1 MKTFSTVPVRTRSSR
16 VVGPTGVAHCKIAS
30 KRSLLK
36 RFQHFIE
43 STDWED
49 RYLCHPLIDKICLG
63 VIVISILYF
72 ISVLMPVF
80 LK

>member
-1 MKTFSTVPVRTRSSR
+1 MKTFSTVPVRAGSSR
-16 VVGPTGVAHCKIAS
+16 VVGPAGAAHCKIAA

-49 RYLCHPLIDKICLG
+49 RYLCHPRIDKICLG

-72 ISVLMPVF
+72 IPVLCLF
-80 LK
+80 F

>member
-1 MKTFSTVPVRTRSSR
+1 MKTFVTVPVRAGSSR
-16 VVGPTGVAHCKIAS
+16 VAGQTRTVQCKIAS

-43 STDWED
+43 SADWEG
-49 RYLCHPLIDKICLG
+49 RYRRHPRIDKICLG

-72 ISVLMPVF
+72 IPFLMPVF